1 MQAGSFVNAATWSM
15 PRARSLRGEV
25 LDGCVTLQ
33 VHGGINLRLDSR
45 SSPKHRR
52 VPSSEA
58 LRRMAQQHNSAIAN
72 PAIFSPIPEDFLKA
86 PQQAPPLLPLSPALP
101 EQLADVTR

>member
-1 MQAGSFVNAATWSM
+1 M
-15 PRARSLRGEV
+15 
-25 LDGCVTLQ
+25 TLQ

-86 PQQAPPLLPLSPALP
+86 TQQAPPLLPLSPALP
-101 EQLADVTR
+101 EQLADVSRWDPWREFFHQSKTSPFVDDLLW